1 MVIYKTK
8 NKITGR
14 IYIGQDKSNN
24 PEYLGSGK
32 ILRQSIEKYGKE
44 NFEKEILEEC
54 SSKEQLDLAEKYWIS
69 YYNSTDRNIGYNIA
83 AGGSGGDTISNHPNK
98 EAISQKISESNKG
111 KLPWN
116 TRIKG
121 KMKWTEE
128 RKKKVSETN
137 KGKKHKEEAKEKMS
151 LARIRWHKNAT
162 DEQKEAI
169 REKLRLSQTG
179 KKMPPRSDDQKRKH
193 SEWMKENNPMFWYTH
208 TEESREKMRLANKG
222 KPKSEEHRKK
232 LSEASKGIKPSNSK
246 RVEIDGVIYES
257 ISDAAIKTGINM
269 STLRNRIKS
278 KNYEGYKIYE
288 TAD

>member
-14 IYIGQDKSNN
+14 IYIGQDKNNN

-32 ILRQSIEKYGKE
+32 ILQQSIEKYGKE

-54 SSKEQLDLAEKYWIS
+54 SSKEHLDLAEIYWIS
-69 YYNSTDRNIGYNIA
+69 YYNSTDRNIGYNISV
-83 AGGSGGDTISNHPNK
+83 GGSGGDTISNHPDK
-98 EAISQKISESNKG
+98 EVISQKISKSNKG

-116 TRIKG
+116 AGTKG
-121 KMKWTEE
+121 KIKWTEE
-128 RKKKVSETN
+128 RKKKVSESN
-137 KGKKHKEEAKEKMS
+137 KGKKRSEETKRKQS
-151 LARIRWHKNAT
+151 LARIRWHENSSE
-162 DEQKEAI
+162 EQKEVI

-179 KKMPPRSDDQKRKH
+179 KKMPHRSDDQKRKQ

-222 KPKSEEHRKK
+222 KPKTEEHRKK
-232 LSEASKGIKPSNSK
+232 LSEANKGKKPTNSK
-246 RVEIDGVIYES
+246 KVEIDGVVYES
-257 ISDAAIKTGINM
+257 ISDAAINTGINM

-278 KNYEGYKIYE
+278 KNYEGYRIYE
-288 TAD
+288 TID